1 MVSAFS
7 GKGKIKPLIH
17 VKNYIRTFASI
28 GEEVEIST
36 SRFDAS
42 VEFVCEPYG
51 FEENSTDYVFYK
63 IYKLT
68 HGRLEAKGT
77 HTTLF
82 Y

>member
-1 MVSAFS
+1 M
-7 GKGKIKPLIH
+7 IH

-28 GEEVEIST
+28 REEVEIST

-42 VEFVCEPYG
+42 VGFVCEPYG
-51 FEENSTDYVFYK
+51 FEENSTDYVSYK

>member
-1 MVSAFS
+1 M
-7 GKGKIKPLIH
+7 IH

-42 VEFVCEPYG
+42 VGFVCEPYG
-51 FEENSTDYVFYK
+51 FEENSTDYVSYK

-68 HGRLEAKGT
+68 HGCLEAKGT
-77 HTTLF
+77 HATLF